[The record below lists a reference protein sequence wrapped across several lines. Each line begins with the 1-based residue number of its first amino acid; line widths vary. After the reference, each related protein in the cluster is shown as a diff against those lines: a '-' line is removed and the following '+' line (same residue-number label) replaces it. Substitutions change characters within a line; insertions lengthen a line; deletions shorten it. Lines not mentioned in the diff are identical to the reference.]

1 VGGGEPVTVAIVVP
15 CFDEADRLDPDGLSE
30 LAKRAGAT
38 IVLVDD
44 GSTDGTA
51 AILQRLVDAD
61 PERFVLL
68 SLPTNVGKGETVRRG
83 LWAGMDGGADVVG
96 YYDADLATPP
106 AEMARLVATM
116 QEQPDLA
123 VVMGA
128 RVGLLGHTIQRSMVR
143 HYLGRVFATVS
154 SVVLDL
160 DVYDTQCGAKVF
172 RAGPELRAA
181 LAHPFGSR
189 WAFDVELLDRLHRG
203 SDEVAGLPAT
213 SFLEVPLSEWRD
225 VDGTKLSLRSA
236 VRAAAD
242 LARLAR
248 SRRRHRRTTGER

>member
-1 VGGGEPVTVAIVVP
+1 MSVAIVIP
-15 CFDEADRLDPDGLSE
+15 CFDEADRLDADGLTE

-38 IVLVDD
+38 LVLVDD
-44 GSTDGTA
+44 GSTDTTA

-83 LWAGMDGGADVVG
+83 LRAGMDGGADVVG

-106 AEMARLVATM
+106 VEMARLVAVM
-116 QEQPDLA
+116 QEQPDLG

-128 RVGLLGHTIQRSMVR
+128 RVGLLGHAIHRSMVR

-154 SVVLDL
+154 SLVLGL

-172 RAGPELRAA
+172 RAGPPLEAA
-181 LAHPFGSR
+181 LAQPFTSR
-189 WAFDVELLDRLHRG
+189 WVFDVELIGRLHQG
-203 SDEVAGLPAT
+203 TADVAGLPA
-213 SFLEVPLSEWRD
+213 SAFLEVPLTEWRD
-225 VDGTKLSLRSA
+225 VGGTKLRLGSA
-236 VRAAAD
+236 TRAAAD
-242 LARLAR
+242 LLRIAR
-248 SRRRHRRTTGER
+248 SQRWAREAARRRH